1 MTNKIRAIYENGVFR
16 PLDAPN
22 LQEHQQVRL
31 IVQSDSAGNEGDDRT
46 DVADLLA
53 DVRVA
58 TGISDL
64 AEHFDDYRFGRRR
77 P

>member
-1 MTNKIRAIYENGVFR
+1 MTQMIRAIYENGVFR
-16 PLDAPN
+16 PLDTPD
-22 LQEHQQVRL
+22 LPEHQQVHL
-31 IVQSDSAGNEGDDRT
+31 TVESISSDTEKTTVPDTVDP
-46 DVADLLA
+46 LA
-53 DVRVA
+53 SVRVS

>member
-1 MTNKIRAIYENGVFR
+1 MTDSIRAIYENGVFR
-16 PLDAPN
+16 PLDTPN
-22 LQEHQQVRL
+22 LPEHQQVRL
-31 IVQSDSAGNEGDDRT
+31 TVESIAPGTKNKADPDTADPL
-46 DVADLLA
+46 ADL
-53 DVRVA
+53 RVA

>member
-1 MTNKIRAIYENGVFR
+1 MIRAIYENGVFR
-16 PLDAPN
+16 PLDTPD
-22 LQEHQQVRL
+22 LPEHQEVHLTVESISPNTERTTVPDTVDPL
-31 IVQSDSAGNEGDDRT
+31 AG
-46 DVADLLA
+46 
-53 DVRVA
+53 VRVS